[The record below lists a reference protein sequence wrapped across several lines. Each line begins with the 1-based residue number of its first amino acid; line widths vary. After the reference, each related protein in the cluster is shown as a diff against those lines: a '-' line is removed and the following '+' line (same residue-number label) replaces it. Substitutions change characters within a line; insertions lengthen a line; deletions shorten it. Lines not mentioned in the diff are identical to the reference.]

1 VLGYHAAAL
10 TLNPDQTGIG
20 FEPLRKFEQ
29 WGFLGV
35 QVFFVVS
42 GYCIAAA
49 ALATR
54 GDRPVGTF
62 LRRRLHRIFPPYWGM
77 LAVLCLFGLVGVLLR
92 LGGVDNPIFDPF
104 LVHDGPTWMQGE
116 PMGVHWTTN
125 VTLTETTWMAFGGHP
140 VYANSVS
147 WSLCYEIQFYVVAA
161 LVLVVRTPR
170 ASVLGL
176 VTMSLMTIAVRAF
189 PAIYPRGFLFDRW
202 FDFACG
208 LWLFYRLTGPGGRK
222 ALLVDAAALGTLVLH
237 YLAHVHSA
245 NGESLS
251 QEAKTP
257 FFCAGVALVLF
268 GLRRLDLDRRFE
280 PLAPVRALSWVGTRS
295 YSIYLIHY
303 PIVMTLAVWE
313 PMKRLE
319 SGYGLYA
326 VVFLMVT
333 LSLLAA
339 EAFHRGVERRFLNP
353 PRPAA

>member
-1 VLGYHAAAL
+1 
-10 TLNPDQTGIG
+10 
-20 FEPLRKFEQ
+20 
-29 WGFLGV
+29 
-35 QVFFVVS
+35 
-42 GYCIAAA
+42 
-49 ALATR
+49 
-54 GDRPVGTF
+54 
-62 LRRRLHRIFPPYWGM
+62 
-77 LAVLCLFGLVGVLLR
+77 
-92 LGGVDNPIFDPF
+92 
-104 LVHDGPTWMQGE
+104 
-116 PMGVHWTTN
+116 MGVHWTTN